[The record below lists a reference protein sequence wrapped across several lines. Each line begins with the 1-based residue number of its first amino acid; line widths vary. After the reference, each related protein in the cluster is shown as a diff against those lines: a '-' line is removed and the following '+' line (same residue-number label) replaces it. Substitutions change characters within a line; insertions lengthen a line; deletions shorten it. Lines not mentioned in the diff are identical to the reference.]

1 MGFGIPRSDS
11 EAKILVNRAQGV
23 PKNSLSVY
31 LVLVPILARI
41 TYPHW
46 YLLVAA
52 DPTPAR
58 LRFSCRHV
66 RGVASVVIIT
76 LKIIEKYYA
85 SRLKSM
91 THAWTTF
98 CVTTIIHGFQFS
110 NLHKYDLSCTCFS
123 FQASDTQLIFLQLEL
138 WSGAEIRGVGAIA
151 NMARTHGGNIFHW
164 CRAQIGW
171 SDLKLNVSETS
182 W

>member
-110 NLHKYDLSCTCFS
+110 NLHKYDLSCTCFFSS
-123 FQASDTQLIFLQLEL
+123 FWYSTDLPPAGVVK
-138 WSGAEIRGVGAIA
+138 WSR
-151 NMARTHGGNIFHW
+151 NSWSWSHSKHGKNTWRKYISLVQGTDRMIW
-164 CRAQIGW
+164 
-171 SDLKLNVSETS
+171 LKT
-182 W
+182 